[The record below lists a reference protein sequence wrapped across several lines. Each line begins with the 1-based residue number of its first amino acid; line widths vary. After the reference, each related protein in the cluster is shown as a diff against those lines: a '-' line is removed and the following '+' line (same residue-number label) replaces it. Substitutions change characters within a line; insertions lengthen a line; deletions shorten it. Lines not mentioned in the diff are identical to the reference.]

1 MPSIRST
8 IDVDFLEKLNALGR
22 GSSSTGAALVQSIKG
37 GEATESRVRKGLR
50 SGAQYYAKALN
61 GINYVGSLVNYAR
74 QDLEEM
80 QKLTTS
86 MAAFAEEASKEGTGT
101 QRRRTLNRQFFSAA
115 KRFLEIN
122 ENAESNGRKYLT
134 KSGVEE
140 ALVLIGLDPQKSPD
154 IRNIMDDFVADGA
167 DSSLA
172 SAHIKGKDT
181 HLPASAGRPSPA
193 HATEELFRRDR
204 NLLERADAQAVLDD
218 LNALSGQIDTN
229 LKNFENVSAILLENA
244 VLVRAT
250 AVSMLSI
257 EEEIQ
262 NDTEASK
269 VATLLQQSIRRNARG
284 ALSQL
289 DHLEPMAVAALT
301 LTDETLALGK
311 G

>member
-1 MPSIRST
+1 MRSHLKNSNSAVVADVGSLPHPRPLCNEAVFEMALREKEIISMPSIRST

-122 ENAESNGRKYLT
+122 ENAESNG
-134 KSGVEE
+134 E
-140 ALVLIGLDPQKSPD
+140 
-154 IRNIMDDFVADGA
+154 NI
-167 DSSLA
+167 
-172 SAHIKGKDT
+172 
-181 HLPASAGRPSPA
+181 
-193 HATEELFRRDR
+193 
-204 NLLERADAQAVLDD
+204 
-218 LNALSGQIDTN
+218 
-229 LKNFENVSAILLENA
+229 
-244 VLVRAT
+244 
-250 AVSMLSI
+250 
-257 EEEIQ
+257 
-262 NDTEASK
+262 
-269 VATLLQQSIRRNARG
+269 
-284 ALSQL
+284 
-289 DHLEPMAVAALT
+289 
-301 LTDETLALGK
+301 
-311 G
+311 